1 MVDQELG
8 HLDETRMII
17 KYWLP
22 SVASRKDD
30 ILKVYEDEKEKL
42 LRYFNKLPC
51 RFSVTMEWCGEN
63 SDNFWFIALCF
74 IDDSW
79 ELKKKII
86 NLPKYRF
93 DENFYEIL
101 KRSLQGWNI
110 DKKICCMIDNTIP
123 FYNGTSEELS
133 QINNW
138 FSEQGSLPCIGS
150 IFPFSRLLRKLQH
163 NIIWKST
170 EWKIDIFFKMEK
182 VLKYLKKTSSNEKKF
197 QSAVDKAK
205 SIGKKVASQGI
216 PDFQLWGFE
225 LIEWDW
231 DKATAL
237 YDSWRVLKD
246 ASLVLDPRFKMDI
259 VERWYKEIYGNVVDT
274 HLKIVTDTVTNIYN
288 EYAERASN
296 SESSSTWGCG
306 EMLDDMWRPCMSS
319 QHVNDVVS
327 TELDRYLGD
336 SKFCPVQEFDILA
349 WWRLNS
355 STFPTLARMAVI
367 F

>member
-17 KYWLP
+17 KYWVP

-63 SDNFWFIALCF
+63 SDNFWFIAFCF

-93 DENFYEIL
+93 DENFYKIL
-101 KRSLQGWNI
+101 KRSLQDWNI

-123 FYNGTSEELS
+123 FYSGTSEEFS

-138 FSEQGSLPCIGS
+138 LSEQGSLPCIGS
-150 IFPFSRLLRKLQH
+150 IFPFSRLLRKLQY
-163 NIIWKST
+163 NLIWKST

-205 SIGKKVASQGI
+205 SIGKKVASQ
-216 PDFQLWGFE
+216 
-225 LIEWDW
+225 
-231 DKATAL
+231 
-237 YDSWRVLKD
+237 V
-246 ASLVLDPRFKMDI
+246 VLDPRFKMDI

-274 HLKIVTDTVTNIYN
+274 HLKIVTDAVTNICN
-288 EYAERASN
+288 EYAERACN

-306 EMLDDMWRPCMSS
+306 EMLDDMWRQHKDIARSRISS
-319 QHVNDVVS
+319 ATMIDRPSISLSSCNSTQHKLV
-327 TELDRYLGD
+327 EL
-336 SKFCPVQEFDILA
+336 
-349 WWRLNS
+349 
-355 STFPTLARMAVI
+355 
-367 F
+367 